1 VVDEADEEHKKKIDE
16 ELKRMFRPEILNR
29 VEAVVV
35 FKSRTTSQI
44 GQIVDLQLQRLGKRL
59 ADSRSRSR

>member
-1 VVDEADEEHKKKIDE
+1 VVDEADEEHRRKIDE